1 MLLIT
6 EFCSSTFECNYCK
19 AWDTTQYRL
28 YKVLSESNLIQAW
41 YLTYHSFNVDV
52 AYRFRVV
59 VAVVIDLVFVV
70 DRMAL
75 RICLCSGMF
84 KCLCTWV
91 LPGHLCSIYTDITK
105 PVAVFSSSQ
114 VLPAQE
120 HCIPYAIEMCQ

>member
-1 MLLIT
+1 LLLVT

-28 YKVLSESNLIQAW
+28 YKVLSESNLMQAW

-52 AYRFRVV
+52 VYRFRVV

-75 RICLCSGMF
+75 RICLCSGIF

-91 LPGHLCSIYTDITK
+91 LPGHLRSSYIHRYHKASSGIFFLPSAACSGALYS
-105 PVAVFSSSQ
+105 F
-114 VLPAQE
+114 L
-120 HCIPYAIEMCQ
+120 ML